1 MFGVKSLI
9 PKEKKSLPEGEQ
21 KTFAEKIFVPNVD
34 IFENEK
40 AIVLTAEMPGVKK
53 NNINVELK
61 EGILSIEGKVDI
73 TEYQD
78 LNPLYG
84 EYNVGSYSRR
94 FNLGTDIDKSNIEA
108 KMDSGILTLTLPKFA
123 ETKPV
128 SIEIK

>member
-1 MFGVKSLI
+1 MFSVKSLI

-34 IFENEK
+34 IVENEK
-40 AIVLTAEMPGVKK
+40 AITLTAEMPGVKK

-94 FNLGTDIDKSNIEA
+94 FNLGADIDKSSIEA
-108 KMDSGILTLTLPKFA
+108 KMDSGVLTLTLPKLA
-123 ETKPV
+123 ETRPV